1 MSDRGCSREDQEKR
15 EAELMKA
22 ATREGARAAIKE
34 FLDEQFAKFGRWSLH
49 GIAAMVFSALVY
61 WAATTH
67 GWHK

>member
-1 MSDRGCSREDQEKR
+1 MPDRDRNREDQEKR

-34 FLDEQFAKFGRWSLH
+34 FLDEQFAKFGRWSFY

-61 WAATTH
+61 WAATAH
-67 GWHK
+67 GWYQ

>member
-1 MSDRGCSREDQEKR
+1 MPDRDRNREDQEKR

-34 FLDEQFAKFGRWSLH
+34 FLDEQFAKCGRWSFY

-61 WAATTH
+61 WAATAH